1 MSQAQL
7 DQERKAKEL
16 AEQLTNFVN
25 NFNCDHDAFINAFCN
40 QHRTLQQSS
49 FRLILMLI
57 EKMGSDEYRTDGR
70 NEGSKKVAKQL
81 IEGFKK
87 EVIKDQMSQGV
98 SEEEATKFAETDYA
112 KPHGYLGYV

>member
-1 MSQAQL
+1 MNQHQIE
-7 DQERKAKEL
+7 QERKAKEL
-16 AEQLTNFVN
+16 ANQLTDFVN

-49 FRLILMLI
+49 FRLMLKLI
-57 EKMGSDEYRTDGR
+57 EKMATDEYRTDGR

-81 IEGFKK
+81 IEGFKTQ
-87 EVIKDQMSQGV
+87 VIKDQMSQGV
-98 SEEEATKFAETDYA
+98 SEEDATKFADTDYA